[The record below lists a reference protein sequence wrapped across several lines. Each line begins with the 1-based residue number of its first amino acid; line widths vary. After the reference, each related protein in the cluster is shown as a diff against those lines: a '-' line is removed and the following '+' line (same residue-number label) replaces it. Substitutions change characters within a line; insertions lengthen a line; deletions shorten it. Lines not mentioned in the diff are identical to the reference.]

1 MYSNTK
7 GGDFVARKKIIMNE
21 KHVIRCAMTI
31 SGETAKTLSLKI
43 GISATS
49 FYNQLLRTESTMT
62 LTSVLA
68 ALREMG
74 FEIVVRD
81 ENGRYGGVEYVIKEI
96 EPDSPEWMKQA
107 AKEKGE
113 AEVRRIECESKAA
126 SAAAAETKPKT
137 ILDLLEERKAAIA
150 EKKAKGNQG

>member
-1 MYSNTK
+1 MQ
-7 GGDFVARKKIIMNE
+7 GGDFVEKRKVVLNE
-21 KHVIRCAMTI
+21 KHIIKCAMAI
-31 SGETAKTLSLKI
+31 SGETVKNLSAKA
-43 GISATS
+43 GISQSTL
-49 FYNQLLRTESTMT
+49 YNQFFNASTMT
-62 LTSVLA
+62 LTSVFS

-81 ENGRYGGVEYVIKEI
+81 ENGKYGGVEYVIKEI
-96 EPDSPEWMKQA
+96 EPDSPDWMKQA

-113 AEVRRIECESKAA
+113 AEVRRIEYESKAA
-126 SAAAAETKPKT
+126 AAAVAGTKPKT